1 MATSKMIFITTILLE
16 LIGFLLFSIKL
27 RAFYDTYT
35 DTNSVLVKRIIGI
48 IGFIMILIGAVAILV
63 VQIKKNSF

>member
-16 LIGFLLFSIKL
+16 LIGFLLFSINL

-35 DTNSVLVKRIIGI
+35 DINSALVKRIICI
-48 IGFIMILIGAVAILV
+48 IGFIMILIGAIIILAA
-63 VQIKKNSF
+63 QIKKNI

>member
-1 MATSKMIFITTILLE
+1 MATSKIIFITTILLE
-16 LIGFLLFSIKL
+16 LIGFLLFSINL

-35 DTNSVLVKRIIGI
+35 HSTFVKRIICI